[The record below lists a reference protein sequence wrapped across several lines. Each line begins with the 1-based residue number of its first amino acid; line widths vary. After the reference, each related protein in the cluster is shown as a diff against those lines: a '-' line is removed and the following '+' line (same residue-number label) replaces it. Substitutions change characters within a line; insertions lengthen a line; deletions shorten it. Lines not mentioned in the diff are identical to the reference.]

1 MMACSAGLNDDVPMA
16 RPMKIRLPVIT
27 LVNEPPITISVTT
40 SMPPLAKVSRPIS
53 CA

>member
-1 MMACSAGLNDDVPMA
+1 MIACSAGLNEEVPMA

-27 LVNEPPITISVTT
+27 LVNDPPITISVTT
-40 SMPPLAKVSRPIS
+40 STPPLVKVSRPIR